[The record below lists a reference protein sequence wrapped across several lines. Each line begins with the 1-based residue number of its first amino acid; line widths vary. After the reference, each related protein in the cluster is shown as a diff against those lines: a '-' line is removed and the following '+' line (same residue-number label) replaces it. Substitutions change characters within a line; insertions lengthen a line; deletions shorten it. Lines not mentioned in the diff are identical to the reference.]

1 MLLPMKE
8 KLLPKTILFKKT
20 LIVLCVLSGI
30 EILIITLLGIYD
42 SIYITPTQIHS
53 KAFSISAEDIKNK
66 PEDAMLHSELADLEI
81 LPTDYDTLTKN
92 FGTFSPHELTTYL
105 RYSEVVK
112 EKDTTNLTNGY
123 KYLKESNLN
132 ILLPQSYIDQYLLT
146 QIMKIS
152 QAMIQE
158 SGSTQTVLPYLEMN
172 PETSIHQNLSSCIK
186 QDLNK
191 FLAENSCDEIL
202 AQIHNE
208 ELLPT
213 LNFLTT
219 SLEFTPLE
227 SENTYDTYVN
237 NQMYMY
243 QINKVNTL
251 VASSENTELYSNDI
265 YLDLNEAHIHK
276 AQLIANYLK
285 ALVNKLEY
293 FSYNTKS
300 NVNDLSTLITTLSTY
315 QYGND
320 IPSSIKS
327 LINNQLINIT
337 SNENSYAQANTTTSF
352 LIKTFTIGNE
362 IKTFIAPMYTFHGKD
377 NLPISALTFEINDN
391 NFDEDYDVT
400 PTVQKKGTVR
410 VPIFMY
416 HQITQIPTG
425 QSSFK
430 TGLYVDPIDF
440 EKQMAYLVKKNYKT
454 VSAQEYSNI
463 LKTGKNPTQKTVML
477 TFDDGVLNQYTNAYP
492 ILKKY
497 GLTGVF
503 YIISQ
508 RSGINQAQTKEMS
521 DGGMDIGS
529 HSAHHPDLMKVSDPT
544 QLSAEIISSKSAL
557 QNATGK
563 TVASFA
569 YPGCGYNSTTLSYV
583 GSAGYAIAVS
593 CGPTIDNYPGHAYT
607 LSRVHAFGDME
618 SFKNLLSGV
627 R

>member
-1 MLLPMKE
+1 MKE
-8 KLLPKTILFKKT
+8 KPLPKTILFKKT

-53 KAFSISAEDIKNK
+53 KTFSISAEDIKSI

-81 LPTDYDTLTKN
+81 LPADYDTLTKN

-112 EKDTTNLTNGY
+112 TKDTTNLTNGY

-132 ILLPQSYIDQYLLT
+132 ILILQSYIDQYILT
-146 QIMKIS
+146 EVMKIS
-152 QAMIQE
+152 KAMIQE
-158 SGSTQTVLPYLEMN
+158 SSSTPTVLPYLE
-172 PETSIHQNLSSCIK
+172 EIQESSIHKNLSSCIK

-191 FLAENSCDEIL
+191 FIAENSCEETL

-208 ELLPT
+208 SLLPT

-227 SENTYDTYVN
+227 SENIYDTYVN

-251 VASSENTELYSNDI
+251 VASSDNPESYSNNT
-265 YLDLNEAHIHK
+265 YLDLDESHIHK
-276 AQLIANYLK
+276 AQLITNYLK
-285 ALVNKLEY
+285 VLVERLGY
-293 FSYNTKS
+293 FSDKTKS
-300 NVNDLSTLITTLSTY
+300 DINDLSTLVTTLSTY
-315 QYGND
+315 QYGNE
-320 IPSSIKS
+320 IPSPIKS
-327 LINNQLINIT
+327 LISNQLINIT

-352 LIKTFTIGNE
+352 LIKTFTINNE
-362 IKTFIAPMYTFHGKD
+362 IKTFTAPIYTFNGKD
-377 NLPISALTFEINDN
+377 NLPISSLTFEINDN
-391 NFDEDYDVT
+391 NFDEPYDVT
-400 PTVQKKGTVR
+400 PIAQKKGTIR
-410 VPIFMY
+410 IPIFMY
-416 HQITQIPTG
+416 HQITPIPAG
-425 QSSFK
+425 QSKFVS
-430 TGLYVDPIDF
+430 GLYVDPLDF

-454 VSAQEYSNI
+454 ISAQEYSNI
-463 LKTGKNPTQKTVML
+463 LKTGKNPTQKTVMI
-477 TFDDGVLNQYTNAYP
+477 TFDDGVLNQYTNGYP

-508 RSGINQAQTKEMS
+508 RSAINQAQTKEMS
-521 DGGMDIGS
+521 DNGMDIGS
-529 HSAHHPDLMKVSDPT
+529 HSARHPDLMKVSDPA
-544 QLSAEIISSKSAL
+544 QLSDEIISSKYSL

-563 TVASFA
+563 TVSSFA

-583 GSAGYAIAVS
+583 GSAGYTIAVS
-593 CGPTIDNYPGHAYT
+593 CGTAIDNYPGHALT
-607 LSRVHAFGDME
+607 LSRVHAFGDMG